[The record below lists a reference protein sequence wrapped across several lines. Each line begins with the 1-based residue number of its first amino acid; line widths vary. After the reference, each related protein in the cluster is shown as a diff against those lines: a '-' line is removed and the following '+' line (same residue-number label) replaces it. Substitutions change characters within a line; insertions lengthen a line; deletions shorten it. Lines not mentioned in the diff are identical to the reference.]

1 MLCSENTFNHCVPV
15 KSSSVPVFVH
25 HILQYY
31 IKLYLY
37 FLGDSFFFF
46 FLLATEHR
54 EEQGQRESHKPEWRR
69 VGDAADGGTSRLA
82 LVIWGSRLFT
92 FISDTADCLAV
103 PEAMSSTLWVEGER
117 KIVTL

>member
-1 MLCSENTFNHCVPV
+1 M
-15 KSSSVPVFVH
+15 
-25 HILQYY
+25 
-31 IKLYLY
+31 
-37 FLGDSFFFF
+37 
-46 FLLATEHR
+46 
-54 EEQGQRESHKPEWRR
+54 
-69 VGDAADGGTSRLA
+69 GDAADGGTSRLA